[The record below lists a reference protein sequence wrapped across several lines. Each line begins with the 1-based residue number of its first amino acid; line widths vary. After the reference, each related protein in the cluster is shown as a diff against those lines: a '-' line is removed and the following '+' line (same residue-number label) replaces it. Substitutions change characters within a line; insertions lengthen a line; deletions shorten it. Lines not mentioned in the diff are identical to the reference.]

1 MLTIPLM
8 ITTPTTD
15 HPSVTKNLDFRAFLQ
30 LDGSHCHQ
38 GPPNF
43 SRESASPFAT
53 QWAPLRERSMLTRRT
68 LLVVFV
74 SFVFPICPLLYGQ
87 ATGSF
92 SGTVSDRTGSVVSG
106 ATVTATT
113 QGTAVSRVAKTDES
127 GHYLLPLLP
136 VADFTIRVESAGF
149 GAVEQKDLRLQVDEH
164 REVNFTLAPAAV
176 AATVEVNAT
185 QVAVESTNATLGQV
199 ITSQEVAQLPLNGR
213 NFVQLA
219 TLTPGTTAETNP
231 NSFFNGAASSEA
243 STRGSF
249 SLSVGGSR
257 AQSTDW
263 MLDGNDNNQLDEG
276 GIAIFPNLDA
286 VQEFKV
292 LTYNY
297 SAEWGERAGP
307 TVLVTTKSGS
317 NQFHGSLFEY
327 FRNTELDARNYFAPT
342 RNKFNLNQF
351 GGSLGGPIR
360 KDKTFFF
367 IDYQA
372 KMQRLGVPFTGLV
385 PTTAMM
391 AGDFTLD
398 PFGLTRGVAQPQ
410 YGNKIRF
417 PNLANPYNAFAPF
430 ECDAAGNPLPAPGG
444 VQTGGT
450 PCNKIPASLINPVGG
465 KLIGLYPTPNANNPA
480 SSFNY
485 VNQPVRKLNEGTG
498 DIRIDHNFSAKDSIF
513 ARFSYDQATNF
524 VPGGSPTWAEVNA
537 FGSNQYIDNHG
548 RNVALSET
556 HLFSDRTINQ
566 ASFGFSRIFNHILS
580 FGTGSCEAAII
591 GIPGANLGSRCD
603 SVTGYPASLNQSN
616 KDCISCGL
624 TSFQMTNYMSLGDRG
639 FAPYQGGTNVYSAS
653 DTLDLIRGK
662 HNIRFG
668 ATYRAEEMNIR
679 NNAFQDGFITEVG
692 AFSTTGDNM
701 SDLLLGSMGAFA
713 AHDQTFLGGTVGR
726 REKLIR
732 PFIQDDWRVTANMTF
747 NIGLAWALA
756 TPQTEVENRQAN
768 FDVQS
773 LKWYVPA
780 GSPGLAGCTSCI
792 SSGNRVGIQFQ
803 KGALEPR
810 LGFAWKPT
818 RSDKVAIRAGYAIFH
833 DSAWN
838 QGGQGLWQN
847 PPYYAEV
854 DPATGFCATP
864 GAAGCGISNGFLFPI
879 TKPQPGSTVGVPGGY
894 IYNAPVNPSAY
905 TGTIQSMNRNFVQ
918 GMIQQYNLNVEYQMP
933 GDVVLTTGYA
943 GSHSTHI
950 LVSQVNEN
958 LSSPAACGVVPGYT
972 LGCGFPTFPYAAPFQ
987 AVDSNNSSGSARYDS
1002 LQIKAE
1008 TKSSR
1013 HGLYALIGYTW
1024 SRTFDSGMPDGLGSN
1039 PGALYWPLPGAQGLD
1054 WSLSQLNLNDVFTA
1068 SVLYE
1073 LPFGKGKYFGNNW
1086 SGATNVLLGNWQINV
1101 IERAESGFP
1110 LFVVDSADE
1119 SGVFFMY
1126 NGLVVQR
1133 PNEVGNPNQPG
1144 PVAANP
1150 TCIAPAKIHTIAN
1163 WFNPC
1168 AFEKAPTGEL
1178 GDANRAPV
1186 YGPRYVNTDFSIIK
1200 DFPLPVREGMNLQFR
1215 AEFFNLFNHP
1225 HFFLPGLAGTG
1236 EQDINTPSSFG
1247 VISQTVNQTV
1257 NDARSVQFALK
1268 LTF

>member
-1 MLTIPLM
+1 MLT
-8 ITTPTTD
+8 
-15 HPSVTKNLDFRAFLQ
+15 K
-30 LDGSHCHQ
+30 
-38 GPPNF
+38 
-43 SRESASPFAT
+43 
-53 QWAPLRERSMLTRRT
+53 RT
-68 LLVVFV
+68 LLLVFCSVVFPV
-74 SFVFPICPLLYGQ
+74 CPLLYGQ

-92 SGTVSDRTGSVVSG
+92 SGTVSDKTGSVISG
-106 ATVTATT
+106 ATVRATSQST
-113 QGTAVSRVAKTDES
+113 GLAREAKTDES
-127 GHYLLPLLP
+127 GHYLIPLLP
-136 VADFTIRVESAGF
+136 VANFTIRVESQGF
-149 GAVEQKDLRLQVDEH
+149 QPAEQKDVRLQIDEH
-164 REVNFTLAPAAV
+164 REVNFTMVLASV
-176 AATVEVNAT
+176 TSTVEVSAT
-185 QVAVESTNATLGQV
+185 EVAVESTNATLGQV
-199 ITSQEVAQLPLNGR
+199 ITSEQVAELPLNGR

-276 GIAIFPNLDA
+276 GIAIFSSIDSI
-286 VQEFKV
+286 QEFKV

-317 NQFHGSLFEY
+317 NQFHGTLFEY
-327 FRNTELDARNYFAPT
+327 FRNTKLDARNYFAPT

-367 IDYQA
+367 LDYQA

-385 PTTAMM
+385 PTTPMM
-391 AGDFTLD
+391 NPDAAGNFNFNLD
-398 PFGLTRGVAQPQ
+398 PFGNTRGSA
-410 YGNKIRF
+410 NF
-417 PNLANPYNAFAPF
+417 PNLTNPYSHAPF
-430 ECDAAGNPLPAPGG
+430 QCVPGTNTPEPVSASGSQPAGAVCNVIPAALVNPLGA
-444 VQTGGT
+444 
-450 PCNKIPASLINPVGG
+450 
-465 KLIGLYPTPNANNPA
+465 KLIALYPTANANNPA
-480 SSFNY
+480 SGFNY
-485 VNQPVRKLNEGTG
+485 VNQPLRKLNEGTG
-498 DIRIDHNFSAKDSIF
+498 DIRVDHNFSNKDSLF

-537 FGSNQYIDNHG
+537 FGSNQHIENHG
-548 RNVALSET
+548 RNAVVSET
-556 HLFSDRTINQ
+556 HVFSDRTINQ
-566 ASFGFSRIFNHILS
+566 ATAGFSRIFNHILS
-580 FGTGSCEAAII
+580 FGAGTCEAAVI
-591 GIPGANLGSRCD
+591 GIPGANLGSQCD
-603 SVTGYPASLNQSN
+603 SLTGYPASLNQSN

-639 FAPYQGGTNVYSAS
+639 FAPYQGGTNVYSVS

-668 ATYRAEEMNIR
+668 AAFRAEEMNIR

-701 SDLLLGSMGAFA
+701 SDLLLGSMGSFA

-726 REKLIR
+726 RWKLFR
-732 PFIQDDWRVTANMTF
+732 PFVQDDWRVTNNLTV

-756 TPQTEVENRQAN
+756 TPETEVGNRQAN
-768 FDVQS
+768 FDVRT
-773 LKWYVPA
+773 LTWFVPK
-780 GSPGLAGCTSCI
+780 GSPALSGCTACVATD
-792 SSGNRVGIQFQ
+792 GRVGIQFQ
-803 KGALEPR
+803 KTALEPR
-810 LGFAWKPT
+810 IGLAWKPLG
-818 RSDKVAIRAGYAIFH
+818 DKTAIRAGYAIFH

-847 PPYYAEV
+847 PPYYAEA

-864 GAAGCGISNGFLFPI
+864 GASGCGLSNGFLL
-879 TKPQPGSTVGVPGGY
+879 PGGT
-894 IYNAPVNPSAY
+894 IYTAPVNPTAY
-905 TGTIQSMNRNFVQ
+905 TGAKQSMNRNFVQ
-918 GMIQQYNLNVEYQMP
+918 GMIQQYNLNIEHQMP
-933 GDVVLTTGYA
+933 GDVVLTMGYA

-958 LSSPAACGVVPGYT
+958 LTSPGACGTVPGYT
-972 LGCGFPTFPYAAPFQ
+972 IGCGFPAFPYGFPFQ
-987 AVDSNNSSGSARYDS
+987 LVNSNNSTGSARYDS
-1002 LQIKAE
+1002 LQVKAE
-1008 TKSSR
+1008 TKSAR
-1013 HGLYALIGYTW
+1013 HGLYALLGYTW

-1039 PGALYWPLPGAQGLD
+1039 PGALYWPLPNTSRLD
-1054 WSLSQLNLNDVFTA
+1054 WGLSQLNLNDVFTA
-1068 SVLYE
+1068 SVLYD
-1073 LPFGKGKYFGNNW
+1073 LPFGKGKHFGSNW
-1086 SGATNVLLGNWQINV
+1086 GGVANTLLGNWQVNV
-1101 IERAESGFP
+1101 IQRAESGFP

-1126 NGLVVQR
+1126 NGLVIQR
-1133 PNEVGNPNQPG
+1133 PNQVGDPNTAG

-1150 TCIAPAKIHTIAN
+1150 TCIAPSKIHTIQN

-1168 AFEKAPTGEL
+1168 AFMKAPAGEL
-1178 GDANRAPV
+1178 GTAARAPV
-1186 YGPRYVNTDFSIIK
+1186 YGPRFVNTDFSLIK
-1200 DFPLPVREGMNLQFR
+1200 DFPLSFREGMNLQFR

-1225 HFFLPGLAGTG
+1225 HFFLPGIAGTG

-1247 VISQTVNQTV
+1247 VISQTINQTV
-1257 NDARSVQFALK
+1257 NDARSIQFALK
-1268 LTF
+1268 LRF